1 MSTANPDLSMLNS
14 NLKDSPVSPYLQL
27 KSVFKFHTR
36 NIRPSF
42 RVPRASARHALIYCL
57 PGALTLAMIRGSD
70 MVRRDWASERRR
82 RHAREHI
89 VGVVVDIG
97 FGALEPSGAGLI
109 PGLRFA
115 GCRGFAA

>member
-1 MSTANPDLSMLNS
+1 
-14 NLKDSPVSPYLQL
+14 
-27 KSVFKFHTR
+27 
-36 NIRPSF
+36 
-42 RVPRASARHALIYCL
+42 
-57 PGALTLAMIRGSD
+57 MIRGSD